1 MNIAKSLKKL
11 ASNQTFVVLAAI
23 VAVAAVYYY
32 SQGFNTSVS
41 SMAGGNE
48 AAQAVDQVRDP
59 NAGGPSDSQIQCAA
73 GGNNFTPSQPLG
85 QNGGHGKAGGAV
97 TDTYGLP
104 PSCAK
109 QQVVDPSELL
119 PKDSNSEFSKL
130 NPMGSGDLK
139 NVSLL
144 KAGWHIGINTVGQSL
159 RNANLQLRSEPA
171 NPQLNVGPWNQST
184 ITADMQRRPL
194 EIGCGAQ

>member
-1 MNIAKSLKKL
+1 MNIAKYLKKL
-11 ASNQTFVVLAAI
+11 ASNQTFVVLAAV

-32 SQGFNTSVS
+32 TQSFNTPVGA
-41 SMAGGNE
+41 MTGQNE
-48 AAQAVDQVRDP
+48 AAQAADSNSQVQSCP
-59 NAGGPSDSQIQCAA
+59 
-73 GGNNFTPSQPLG
+73 GGNNFMPSKPLG
-85 QNGGHGKAGGAV
+85 QNAGHGAASGAV

-109 QQVVDPSELL
+109 QQVVDPAELL
-119 PKDSNSEFSKL
+119 PKDANSEFSKL

-159 RNANLQLRSEPA
+159 RNANLQLRSEPP
-171 NPQLNVGPWNQST
+171 NPQLNTGPWNNST
-184 ITADMQRRPL
+184 ISADMQRRPL
-194 EIGCGAQ
+194 EIGCGSQ

>member
-1 MNIAKSLKKL
+1 MNFAKSLKKL
-11 ASNQTFVVLAAI
+11 ANNQTFVVLAAI

-32 SQGFNTSVS
+32 SQGFNPVS
-41 SMAGGNE
+41 SMSGHNE
-48 AAQAVDQVRDP
+48 AAGAVDQVRDP
-59 NAGGPSDSQIQCAA
+59 NSGAPSDSEIQCAA
-73 GGNNFTPSQPLG
+73 GGNNYVASAPLG
-85 QNGGHGKAGGAV
+85 QNGGHGKANGAV

-109 QQVVDPSELL
+109 QQVVDPAELL
-119 PKDSNSEFSKL
+119 PKDNNSEFSKL

-171 NPQLNVGPWNQST
+171 NPQLAVGPWNQST

>member
-1 MNIAKSLKKL
+1 MKLPKQLTKMFPFLKKGG
-11 ASNQTFVVLAAI
+11 ATFLIICVIAGAAL
-23 VAVAAVYYY
+23 YYY
-32 SQGFNTSVS
+32 SSGKNRFPLELNTGATAA
-41 SMAGGNE
+41 AG
-48 AAQAVDQVRDP
+48 AVDASSR
-59 NAGGPSDSQIQCAA
+59 G
-73 GGNNFTPSQPLG
+73 NFTPSRPLG
-85 QNGGHGKAGGAV
+85 QNSVHGSATGTI

-119 PKDSNSEFSKL
+119 PKDANSEFSKL

-159 RNANLQLRSEPA
+159 RNANLQLRSEPP
-171 NPQLNVGPWNQST
+171 NPQTNTGPWNQST
-184 ITADMQRRPL
+184 ITADISRRPL
-194 EIGCGAQ
+194 EIGQ